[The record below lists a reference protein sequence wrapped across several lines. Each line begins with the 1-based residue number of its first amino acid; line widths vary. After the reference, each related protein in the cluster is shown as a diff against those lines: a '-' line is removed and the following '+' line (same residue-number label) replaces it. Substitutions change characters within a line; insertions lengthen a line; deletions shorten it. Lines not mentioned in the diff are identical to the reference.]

1 MKNQKNDMAT
11 TVIKTVKD
19 KKYLYYSYY
28 EDGEKCEKYC
38 GLASNPDSE
47 KKALQ
52 FELEH
57 LKEQKKSLSQKVI
70 EIESKIK
77 SL

>member
-1 MKNQKNDMAT
+1 MTT

-19 KKYLYYSYY
+19 KKYLYFSYY
-28 EDGEKCEKYC
+28 ENGEKREKYC
-38 GLASNPDSE
+38 GLASDKQSE

-57 LKEQKKSLSQKVI
+57 LKEQKKRLSQKII
-70 EIESKIK
+70 EIETNLK
-77 SL
+77 